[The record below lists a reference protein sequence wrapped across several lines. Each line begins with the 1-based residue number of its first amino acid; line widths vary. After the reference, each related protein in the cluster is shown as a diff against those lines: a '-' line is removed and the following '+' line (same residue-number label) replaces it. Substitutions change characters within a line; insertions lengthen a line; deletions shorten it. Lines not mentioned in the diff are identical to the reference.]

1 MGIFYPLSLKYSDMI
16 GLLMLQLYFFK
27 YFNILHI
34 LSWSEE
40 VLYPGLFLSNAHPL
54 RGSLYRIHIS
64 EKKTVKSFLPEFFC
78 KTYCW
83 AFHFVVCSVCFC
95 FLIRM
100 LNVFCLLGLKHISLY
115 LLGLKQVFLYK
126 QEYSYCA
133 FVSSSPLKSAN
144 LPSFLF
150 LGDFPFSR
158 TLPPHPP
165 SFWKSE
171 WRLNSTPP
179 AERGWEVHNMAFIS
193 TSACDLDRDISV
205 HCIIPNL
212 CNIFVHIFN
221 QLPQL
226 GQICWRY
233 TNADFKIFVHVCV
246 HIKTNFS
253 HISVAYISKRERRF
267 NDKSSTYHFHAK
279 TKILADFQICIS
291 VSLSVIHWDFTF
303 LVLSLMPV
311 KFSSRFSINRGLFLV
326 KTDSDFLTL
335 SSIIFVLNI
344 LYQGPIFLL

>member
-1 MGIFYPLSLKYSDMI
+1 MI

-158 TLPPHPP
+158 TPPPPPPH
-165 SFWKSE
+165 F
-171 WRLNSTPP
+171 
-179 AERGWEVHNMAFIS
+179 F
-193 TSACDLDRDISV
+193 
-205 HCIIPNL
+205 
-212 CNIFVHIFN
+212 
-221 QLPQL
+221 
-226 GQICWRY
+226 
-233 TNADFKIFVHVCV
+233 
-246 HIKTNFS
+246 
-253 HISVAYISKRERRF
+253 
-267 NDKSSTYHFHAK
+267 
-279 TKILADFQICIS
+279 
-291 VSLSVIHWDFTF
+291 
-303 LVLSLMPV
+303 
-311 KFSSRFSINRGLFLV
+311 
-326 KTDSDFLTL
+326 
-335 SSIIFVLNI
+335 
-344 LYQGPIFLL
+344 

>member
-1 MGIFYPLSLKYSDMI
+1 M
-16 GLLMLQLYFFK
+16 
-27 YFNILHI
+27 
-34 LSWSEE
+34 
-40 VLYPGLFLSNAHPL
+40 
-54 RGSLYRIHIS
+54 
-64 EKKTVKSFLPEFFC
+64 
-78 KTYCW
+78 
-83 AFHFVVCSVCFC
+83 
-95 FLIRM
+95 
-100 LNVFCLLGLKHISLY
+100 
-115 LLGLKQVFLYK
+115 
-126 QEYSYCA
+126 
-133 FVSSSPLKSAN
+133 SSSPLKSAN

-158 TLPPHPP
+158 TPPPHPP

-221 QLPQL
+221 QLLQL

-279 TKILADFQICIS
+279 TKILADFQISIS